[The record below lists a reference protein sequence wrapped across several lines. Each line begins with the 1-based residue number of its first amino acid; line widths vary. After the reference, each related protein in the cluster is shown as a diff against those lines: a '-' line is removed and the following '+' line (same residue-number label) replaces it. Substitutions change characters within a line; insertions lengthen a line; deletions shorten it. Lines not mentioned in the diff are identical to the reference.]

1 MNPTPAKRP
10 LRTRII
16 GTGSALPK
24 KILTN
29 SELERMVDT
38 SDEWIRSRTGIRER
52 RIASDGET
60 ATLLGL
66 QAARE
71 ALEAAGIPKNRVD
84 MLIVA
89 TTTPDMT
96 FPSTACLVQ
105 AELKLDNC
113 PSYDVMAACS
123 GFVYGLSIA
132 DQFIRNG
139 QCKTVL
145 IVGTEIYS
153 RITDWT
159 DRNTCVLFGDGAASA
174 VVQGSRSD
182 RGILSTHLFSN
193 GSYADLL
200 FANGCY
206 GSKDRIDGSNNG
218 FSNSFIQ
225 MKGNQTF
232 KVAVQRMSEAAM
244 AALLHNKIK
253 PKDVGLLIPH
263 QANRRIIDAVSQKL
277 GLSPEQVFTNL
288 DRTGN
293 TSAASIPLA
302 LDEAVRSGRIR
313 KNDLVL
319 FVAFGGGFTWGS
331 ALIRW

>member
-1 MNPTPAKRP
+1 MTVKSKKRT
-10 LRTRII
+10 LRSRII
-16 GTGSALPK
+16 GTGSGLPK
-24 KILTN
+24 KVLTN
-29 SELERMVDT
+29 LDLEQIVDT
-38 SDEWIRSRTGIRER
+38 SDKWILTRTGIRER

-60 ATLLGL
+60 ATELGL
-66 QAARE
+66 KAART
-71 ALEAAGIPKNRVD
+71 ALETSGVSQNEVD

-105 AELKLDNC
+105 AKLKLDNC
-113 PSYDVMAACS
+113 PSYDIMAACS

-132 DQFIRNG
+132 DQFIQSG

-145 IVGTEIYS
+145 LIGTEIYS

-174 VVQGSRSD
+174 VIKGSRSD
-182 RGILSTHLFSN
+182 RGILSTHLYSN

-206 GSKDRIDGSNNG
+206 GSKENTDGSNG
-218 FSNSFIQ
+218 FSNAYIQ

-232 KVAVQRMSEAAM
+232 KVAVQRMSEASRT
-244 AALLHNKIK
+244 ALRHNKIK
-253 PKDVGLLIPH
+253 AKDIGLVIPH
-263 QANRRIIDAVSQKL
+263 QANLRIIDAVSKKL
-277 GLSPEQVFTNL
+277 GLSAEQVFTNL

-302 LDEAVRSGRIR
+302 LDEAIRAGRIR

-331 ALIRW
+331 ALVRW